1 MYKVY
6 AQDCYARNGL
16 NSIISD
22 IKGIENIELTVLY
35 DQDECE
41 VSTLS
46 RYWRD
51 KDIACIILTNTNN
64 KKILVS
70 KNVLVMSIKSS
81 VDEIKKAVESFISN
95 FYRVVRNSNVNYRY
109 SHKITN
115 QQLTDAEVRV
125 VRYLCRGVSPAKI
138 ASTEKITVKMVS
150 LYKRS
155 AMVKINARTTQDLFL
170 AFSSSQKFSAMT
182 AFG

>member
-22 IKGIENIELTVLY
+22 IKGIKNIELTVLY
-35 DQDECE
+35 DQDEYE

-51 KDIACIILTNTNN
+51 KDIACVILTNTIN
-64 KKILVS
+64 KKILIS

-81 VDEIKKAVESFISN
+81 VDEIKKRSSLLFRIFIVLSE
-95 FYRVVRNSNVNYRY
+95 
-109 SHKITN
+109 T
-115 QQLTDAEVRV
+115 
-125 VRYLCRGVSPAKI
+125 
-138 ASTEKITVKMVS
+138 
-150 LYKRS
+150 
-155 AMVKINARTTQDLFL
+155 AMLIIYTLIK
-170 AFSSSQKFSAMT
+170 
-182 AFG
+182 